1 MWNEIVEEDE
11 HGVVRSD
18 RVHIVDLDHV
28 ACPIEDI
35 VLDAVI
41 VERDVDKVDHGIY
54 SAGDTDGRNDTLCVK
69 LAKSELEK
77 QDGNAH
83 LKNVREKVE
92 AEDGVKD
99 LCRGDC
105 VIEDKRNC
113 RAERPKQGKVSYHLV
128 PREDRE
134 GKDQGV
140 ERAEMKREILERG
153 IPRDEIVDDG
163 GNSREGKD
171 AEDDDLN
178 FLRTAFKNKVKCDIE
193 QKGENKTENMYDA
206 ESPPEHERSLL
217 LYIIVDSPILYMI
230 S

>member
-1 MWNEIVEEDE
+1 MEEDE

-41 VERDVDKVDHGIY
+41 VDRDVDKVDHGIN
-54 SAGDTDGRNDTLCVK
+54 SAGDTDGREDASRVK
-69 LAKSELEK
+69 LAKPELEEEYR
-77 QDGNAH
+77 DAH
-83 LKNVREKVE
+83 FKNVWEKVE
-92 AEDGVKD
+92 AEDGVED
-99 LCRGDC
+99 RGFRYRL
-105 VIEDKRNC
+105 IENERNC
-113 RAERPKQGKVSYHLV
+113 RSERPKQGQVCDHLV

-178 FLRTAFKNKVKCDIE
+178 FLRTAFKNKV
-193 QKGENKTENMYDA
+193 
-206 ESPPEHERSLL
+206 
-217 LYIIVDSPILYMI
+217 
-230 S
+230 